1 MRKISPLLLVFI
13 IFAFLAIYLHQKVQ
27 IYTTAFY
34 LQKNYNDCQELAA
47 KKDYLMHNFSKKVSL
62 SYVSKW
68 VLAEKLSSPEKEK
81 LLVLKSKD
89 GIEAD
94 AVSKKSFFERIKSSA
109 SIADVFAKDR

>member
-34 LQKNYNDCQELAA
+34 LQKNYNDYQELAA
-47 KKDYLMHNFSKKVSL
+47 KKDYLMHNFSKKISL
-62 SYVSKW
+62 SHVSKW
-68 VLAEKLSSPEKEK
+68 VLAEKFCSPEKGK
-81 LLVLKSKD
+81 LLVLKPKER
-89 GIEAD
+89 IEVNV
-94 AVSKKSFFERIKSSA
+94 VSKKSFLERIKSSA